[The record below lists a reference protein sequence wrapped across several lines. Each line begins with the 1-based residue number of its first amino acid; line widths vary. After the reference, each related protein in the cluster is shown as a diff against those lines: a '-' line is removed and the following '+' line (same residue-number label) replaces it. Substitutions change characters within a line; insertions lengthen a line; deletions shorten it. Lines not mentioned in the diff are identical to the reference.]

1 MEKVKTAL
9 ISVSD
14 KTGVV
19 EFAKGLQKLKVKI
32 ISTGGSL
39 KALKTAGIKAVS
51 VESITGFP
59 EVLDG
64 RVKTLHPKIHA
75 GILAIRNKKH
85 LGELEKLG
93 IETIDVVVVNLY
105 PFEEKPSIE
114 NIDIGGVA
122 LLRAA
127 AKNFKDV
134 LVVCDPGDYPRV
146 IENIKK
152 SKDDLSFRKNLMA
165 KAFRHTAYYDSVIS
179 NYFSEERFPE
189 KITVG
194 LKKFSELRYGEN
206 SHQKASMYQRGGS
219 KSAAENAKQ
228 LQGKELSYNNYID
241 IDSAFNLV
249 SEFKDPSCVIV
260 KHCNPCGAASAKDI
274 FAAYKNALAC
284 DPVSAFGGIVA
295 FNRAVNGNTAEEVIK
310 TFTECIIAPA
320 YSKDALKV
328 FARKQNLRVLV
339 KPISRPAESG
349 IPELRSISDGVLVSD
364 KDTKIYEKLK
374 VITAQ
379 KPTGQELESLRFAAT
394 VAKWVKSNAII
405 LVKGTQTVGV
415 GAGQMSRID
424 ALKIANIKMQSI
436 SKSPDF
442 FAAGEP
448 TRPVSG
454 SLVLA
459 SDAFFPFR
467 DVVEGSAKI
476 GVTSIIQPGGS
487 ARDDDSISAC
497 NEHGISMVFTG
508 LRHFRH

>member
-1 MEKVKTAL
+1 MKKGKTAL

-19 EFAKGLQKLKVKI
+19 EFAKGLQRQNVRI

-39 KALKTAGIKAVS
+39 KILQKAGIKAVS

-59 EVLDG
+59 EVLGG

-75 GILAIRNKKH
+75 GILAMRNKKH
-85 LGELEKLG
+85 LGELKKLG
-93 IETIDVVVVNLY
+93 IDTIDIVVVNLY
-105 PFEEKPSIE
+105 PFEESPSIE

-127 AKNFKDV
+127 AKNFKDI
-134 LVVCDPGDYPRV
+134 LVVCDPNDYSCV

-152 SKDDLSFRKNLMA
+152 SKNDISFKKNLMA

-179 NYFSEERFPE
+179 NYFSEEKFPE

-194 LKKFSELRYGEN
+194 LKKISSLRYGEN
-206 SHQKASMYQRGGS
+206 PHQQSAIYQNS
-219 KSAAENAKQ
+219 KLQTPNSNLKQ

-241 IDSAFNLV
+241 LDSAFNLA
-249 SEFKDPSCVIV
+249 SEFKNPSCVIV
-260 KHCNPCGAASAKDI
+260 KHCNPCGTASAKDI
-274 FAAYKNALAC
+274 FTAYGNALVC

-295 FNRAVNGNTAEEVIK
+295 FNRAVDGKTAAEVIK
-310 TFTECIIAPA
+310 TFTECIIAPF

-328 FARKQNLRVLV
+328 FAAKRNLRVLV
-339 KPISRPAESG
+339 KSISRPDIR
-349 IPELRSISDGVLVSD
+349 IPEVRSISDGVLVSD
-364 KDTKIYEKLK
+364 KDIKIYEKLK
-374 VITAQ
+374 VVTEK
-379 KPTGQELESLRFAAT
+379 KPTKQELESLEFAFT
-394 VAKWVKSNAII
+394 VAKWTKSNAII

-424 ALKIANIKMQSI
+424 ALKIASIKMQSI
-436 SKSPDF
+436 FKFPNF
-442 FAAGEP
+442 P
-448 TRPVSG
+448 TSG

-467 DVVEGSAKI
+467 DVVDESTKI

-487 ARDDDSISAC
+487 TRDADSISAC